1 MRVPG
6 FIENVRFQR
15 SKRSRLRPVQKREP
29 FAVALPRD
37 AGGGDIPDR
46 ERGAVDYGAWRTSV
60 SVPGWGAGT
69 LWRWPPGQT
78 TSIDSMPVASPR
90 PKVSGRALELR

>member
-6 FIENVRFQR
+6 FIENGRFQR

-46 ERGAVDYGAWRTSV
+46 ERGAVDYGA
-60 SVPGWGAGT
+60 
-69 LWRWPPGQT
+69 
-78 TSIDSMPVASPR
+78 
-90 PKVSGRALELR
+90 